1 MTKQK
6 MTLELPQSVSTQL
19 KLTDQEN
26 VKLELNRDTMVLST
40 EASEI
45 SLFQRISIWWIIVP
59 AIISSLVFNVFFA
72 VKDQNQIPMNGNT
85 SLATTVIIGGV
96 IIGTLM
102 FGIFFIRERRN
113 RTNAFS
119 LHIYWRNFPVII
131 LSYALMLALGLMGL
145 FWLFGRIF
153 TGATFDRLTATI
165 LFFVF
170 ENMINYLM
178 IFAAMS
184 LSSRTLIRLFTFV
197 IASGAVISMAT
208 NSSRRWW
215 QHNLSFLGTRLA
227 SNSWQFNLTLMFSAL
242 IMVAL
247 IDYIFVSLQ
256 PRFPKS
262 LRMLTLRIVLTLMA
276 VDLGAVGLFPNNHQY
291 HVLHDQIAGL
301 LTYFIIGLIVGIR
314 WLLPGVSKEFLRLSY
329 IIGAILVTADL
340 LFSVVGYLSLTAFEI
355 IGFALAF
362 GWVIILLQLLQE
374 LIDQG
379 TRVFY
384 VQVKEEPDHDA

>member
-197 IASGAVISMAT
+197 IVSGAVISMAT
-208 NSSRRWW
+208 NSSRHWW

-262 LRMLTLRIVLTLMA
+262 LRMLILRIVLTLMA
-276 VDLGAVGLFPNNHQY
+276 VDLGAVGFFPNNHQY

-384 VQVKEEPDHDA
+384 VQVKEEPDQDA